1 VEDHG
6 LDLLLSFDGERYVF
20 DGRFWVKY
28 EVERVEPDEN
38 RPHGIKYSLTLHA
51 PDGTRI
57 LGYDNA
63 HRAKPTGKHKYSGRR
78 LSYDHRHR
86 AADDEGIPYEFV
98 DAATLMGDFL
108 AEVEAVMKRYR
119 DESD

>member
-1 VEDHG
+1 VQDHG

-20 DGRFWVKY
+20 DGGFWVKY

-63 HRAKPTGKHKYSGRR
+63 HRVRPAGKHKYSGRR
-78 LSYDHRHR
+78 LPYDHRHR
-86 AADDEGIPYEFV
+86 AAGDEGVPDEFV

-108 AEVEAVMKRYR
+108 AEVEAVIKRYR